1 MTKDILG
8 FEGLYTVSDKG
19 EVFSLGRGVKMPK
32 GGTKNILPHAPAIFL
47 NKKGYVRVMLTNSIG
62 VRKGY
67 FVHRLVAMSFLGE
80 SKLQVNHKDLNKQ
93 NNDFSNLEYVTNR
106 ENCVHAVLKK
116 DKSSKYV
123 GVTKAR
129 NKWQAQKMIDGK
141 HTYLGVFD
149 TQEMAHKAYSE
160 S

>member
-8 FEGLYTVSDKG
+8 FEGLYTVSDNG
-19 EVFSLGRGVKMPK
+19 EVLSLGRSVKMPK
-32 GGTKNILPHAPAIFL
+32 GGTKNIPPHAPAVFL

-67 FVHRLVAMSFLGE
+67 FVHRLVAMSFLGV
-80 SKLQVNHKDLNKQ
+80 SKLQVNHKDLNKR
-93 NNDFSNLEYVTNR
+93 NNEASNLEYVTNR
-106 ENCVHAVLKK
+106 ENSVHAFSNKA
-116 DKSSKYV
+116 KSSKYF

-129 NKWQAQKMIDGK
+129 GRWQAQKMIEGK
-141 HTYLGVFD
+141 RTYLGVFD
-149 TQEMAHKAYSE
+149 TQEMAHKAYLE